1 MAASVVGH
9 LTPIL
14 SAVLPF
20 FRAVLAIIA
29 IPSATSLC
37 FPRCF
42 TPPKTCIQVSIHKP
56 ASYFSGLILRG
67 GSNIGLLY
75 AFLTTLGSHVGL
87 IGQSGDERDPEF

>member
-1 MAASVVGH
+1 VH
-9 LTPIL
+9 T
-14 SAVLPF
+14 LPF

-29 IPSATSLC
+29 IPFVTSFFL
-37 FPRCF
+37 PHCF

-56 ASYFSGLILRG
+56 ASYFSGLILRD

-87 IGQSGDERDPEF
+87 IRQSGDERDPEF

>member
-14 SAVLPF
+14 SATLPF

-29 IPSATSLC
+29 IPSATYLC
-37 FPRCF
+37 LLRCF

-56 ASYFSGLILRG
+56 ASYFSDLILRG

-75 AFLTTLGSHVGL
+75 AFLTT
-87 IGQSGDERDPEF
+87 